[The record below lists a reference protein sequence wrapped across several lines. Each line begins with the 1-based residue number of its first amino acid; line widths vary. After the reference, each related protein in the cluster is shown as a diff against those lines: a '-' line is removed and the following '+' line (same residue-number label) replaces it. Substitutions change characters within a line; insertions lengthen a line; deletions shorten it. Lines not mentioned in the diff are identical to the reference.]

1 LTHVLRAFGAVSTAA
16 DGHFPPQWIQWA
28 IPQAP
33 LSSPTV
39 FNYYRP
45 SYAPDG
51 ELRALGLVAPE
62 MQLADDS
69 TINQGANFTA
79 GLIWQHSANPWA
91 TGDPDNPQIVIDIRR
106 EADMARN
113 PAALVEH
120 LNLLLASGQLPPALR
135 EAVRRRLLDF
145 RYDWDENAG
154 YSRAWAAIYLI
165 VNSPQYMVQK

>member
-1 LTHVLRAFGAVSTAA
+1 
-16 DGHFPPQWIQWA
+16 
-28 IPQAP
+28 
-33 LSSPTV
+33 
-39 FNYYRP
+39 
-45 SYAPDG
+45 
-51 ELRALGLVAPE
+51 
-62 MQLADDS
+62 
-69 TINQGANFTA
+69 
-79 GLIWQHSANPWA
+79 
-91 TGDPDNPQIVIDIRR
+91 
-106 EADMARN
+106 MARN